1 MIEVTAVK
9 TEPEVINI
17 RSPKPS
23 KRIGYKD
30 TTICLSILCAAL
42 VNAILIISGFWQT
55 DTWIQLAIASAGT
68 IYGISYI
75 LVSASNIIAMAKRK
89 ATDKVGD

>member
-1 MIEVTAVK
+1 MIEVTSIK
-9 TEPEVINI
+9 TEPEVMNI
-17 RSPKPS
+17 RSPKPH

-30 TTICLSILCAAL
+30 TTICLSVLCATL
-42 VNAILIISGFWQT
+42 INAILIISGFWQT
-55 DTWIQLAIASAGT
+55 NTWIQLAIASAGT

-75 LVSASNIIAMAKRK
+75 LVSVSNIIAMTKRK